1 MPAPTTGGE
10 AEGYITRLYR
20 LVSSSIGQLTAPS
33 SDPNAKQAPRKF
45 RRQVLILMAIGA
57 IAVVVLIFTVDLPE
71 IKLMPPRKSPMLWP
85 VRILTDFGKA
95 AFVLWSIFAL
105 LVATTLVAAGARDA
119 VRDRLLPL
127 VARLQYLLLAV
138 IVPIVAGELTKWIV
152 GRGRPFVGPDPFTFS
167 HFSGASAYAS
177 FPSAHAITSVAL
189 AFAVSALWP
198 RLRIPMIVYALL
210 IIASRLVLL
219 AHHPSDVVAGALFG
233 VIGAMAVRYWFA
245 ARGIGFSIGHDGTL
259 LPRPGT
265 AVDPSK
271 GVARGASAP

>member
-33 SDPNAKQAPRKF
+33 SDPNAKQAARKF

-105 LVATTLVAAGARDA
+105 LVATTLVAAGARGA
-119 VRDRLLPL
+119 VRGRRAALVRPEAILLHP
-127 VARLQYLLLAV
+127 R
-138 IVPIVAGELTKWIV
+138 
-152 GRGRPFVGPDPFTFS
+152 RP
-167 HFSGASAYAS
+167 
-177 FPSAHAITSVAL
+177 
-189 AFAVSALWP
+189 
-198 RLRIPMIVYALL
+198 
-210 IIASRLVLL
+210 SR
-219 AHHPSDVVAGALFG
+219 
-233 VIGAMAVRYWFA
+233 
-245 ARGIGFSIGHDGTL
+245 
-259 LPRPGT
+259 
-265 AVDPSK
+265 
-271 GVARGASAP
+271 